1 MLFKMRFFGNGSTSR
16 GLSNV
21 LISDILFGG
30 KPREI
35 LRHGSSGKITNVTS
49 TPLMKKIEDVLR
61 RPFGL
66 GEAQV
71 YGIIRLFRDTF
82 SIVSPERDLSVVT
95 ADPDDNRI
103 LEAASATGA
112 DDIISGDTHLP
123 DLAEWNGIPVLTPD
137 TFLQKF
143 LSA

>member
-1 MLFKMRFFGNGSTSR
+1 
-16 GLSNV
+16 
-21 LISDILFGG
+21 
-30 KPREI
+30 
-35 LRHGSSGKITNVTS
+35 
-49 TPLMKKIEDVLR
+49 MKKIEDVLR

-82 SIVSPERDLSVVT
+82 SIVSPERDPSVVT

>member
-1 MLFKMRFFGNGSTSR
+1 MLESPPNPKVSAPVLDPTCESLRVKLPRTTH
-16 GLSNV
+16 LS
-21 LISDILFGG
+21 
-30 KPREI
+30 P
-35 LRHGSSGKITNVTS
+35 
-49 TPLMKKIEDVLR
+49 PLMKKIEDVLR

-66 GEAQV
+66 GETQV

-103 LEAASATGA
+103 LEAASAAGA
-112 DDIISGDTHLP
+112 DAIISGDTHLP